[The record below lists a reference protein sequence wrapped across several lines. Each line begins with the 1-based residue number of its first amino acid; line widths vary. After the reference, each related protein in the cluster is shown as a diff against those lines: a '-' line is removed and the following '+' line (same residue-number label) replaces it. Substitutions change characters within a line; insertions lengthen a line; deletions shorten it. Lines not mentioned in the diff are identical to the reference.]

1 MSNVHLRSELG
12 FLFTLILGVGFA
24 ACGGKDE
31 GSGGGT
37 AGSGGSQAT
46 GGVATP
52 GGVSTTGGVA
62 GTGATPATGG
72 TQPTTGG
79 TTPGGTGGG
88 GATTGGTQPTTGGT
102 ATTGGATS
110 GGSAGAPAAI
120 EGYSVE
126 EGGYV
131 RTCGMQGYAW
141 TAAGPAEPNNDTGSI
156 STIAP
161 ADFTA
166 VAAGDT
172 LCASGVVA
180 EDADYGGYA
189 MIGVNIGQE
198 VSQVEGEETP
208 NVNITP
214 TGTGITVS
222 VTNNGGSALRIQ
234 IQDDLGATD
243 AAHRWCANLPA
254 SGQATIE
261 WGEFNTECWAP
272 AGGTY
277 YANEPINAVL
287 VLVPGKNSADTPFD
301 FCLNGFTQ
309 AGTTDCGTTGQG
321 GAGGAGP
328 ATGGAGGAAPE
339 TGGAGGAV
347 AGGAGPEAGAPA
359 VAGAAGSAVVVG
371 GASNLAGA
379 PSAGSGSDPAAGRP
393 GGV

>member
-1 MSNVHLRSELG
+1 
-12 FLFTLILGVGFA
+12 
-24 ACGGKDE
+24 
-31 GSGGGT
+31 
-37 AGSGGSQAT
+37 
-46 GGVATP
+46 
-52 GGVSTTGGVA
+52 
-62 GTGATPATGG
+62 
-72 TQPTTGG
+72 
-79 TTPGGTGGG
+79 
-88 GATTGGTQPTTGGT
+88 
-102 ATTGGATS
+102 
-110 GGSAGAPAAI
+110 
-120 EGYSVE
+120 
-126 EGGYV
+126 
-131 RTCGMQGYAW
+131 MQGYAW

-272 AGGTY
+272 AGGPTTPTSRSTRCSCSSPGRT
-277 YANEPINAVL
+277 ARTPPSISASTASRRRAPPI
-287 VLVPGKNSADTPFD
+287 
-301 FCLNGFTQ
+301 
-309 AGTTDCGTTGQG
+309 AGRRVKAAREALDRRR
-321 GAGGAGP
+321 
-328 ATGGAGGAAPE
+328 AAP
-339 TGGAGGAV
+339 V
-347 AGGAGPEAGAPA
+347 ARRPRRAAP
-359 VAGAAGSAVVVG
+359 VA
-371 GASNLAGA
+371 
-379 PSAGSGSDPAAGRP
+379 PWPAARVRRREP
-393 GGV
+393 PRWLARRAARSS